1 MGGRGC
7 QIMEGFLM
15 EKQNLSAKE
24 ALEKL
29 KEGNKRYMEV
39 V

>member
-1 MGGRGC
+1 
-7 QIMEGFLM
+7 M

-39 V
+39 SANPGIFRRS